1 MAVVVVYLLGGT
13 LLGLGNYYTYRFF
26 ASPAQVAVVLA
37 LVAACV
43 VCGLLLRPG
52 HARDGRVPHPLAP
65 AAVALVCGSGFIL
78 VQENG
83 LVPAAVTLAVM
94 AVLALTAGAVLL
106 VGSGRGG
113 WTVRHTLAAVAGAVA
128 TYCWAGFMI
137 QFGVH
142 GYSTF
147 GLVGQIVCV
156 GAAAGLVALAWRR
169 SAVTAAS
176 RSGAVSPG

>member
-1 MAVVVVYLLGGT
+1 MTAPSRWETGLPALVLAAAALLGGAAG
-13 LLGLGNYYTYRFF
+13 LLI
-26 ASPAQVAVVLA
+26 ASHAAAVVLA
-37 LVAACV
+37 STLVQLGATALGWRLGGRSAVMPGV
-43 VCGLLLRPG
+43 VAVVTLGIALEPTLRELLRLG
-52 HARDGRVPHPLAP
+52 AVPW
-65 AAVALVCGSGFIL
+65 
-78 VQENG
+78 
-83 LVPAAVTLAVM
+83 

-147 GLVGQIVCV
+147 GLMGQIVCV

-176 RSGAVSPG
+176 RSGAVSPA